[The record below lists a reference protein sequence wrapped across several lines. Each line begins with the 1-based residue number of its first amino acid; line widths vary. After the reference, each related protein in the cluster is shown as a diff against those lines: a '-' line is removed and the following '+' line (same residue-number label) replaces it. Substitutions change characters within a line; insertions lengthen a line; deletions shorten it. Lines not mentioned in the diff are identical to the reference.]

1 MAQQSKPATQLEFR
15 GVVTNGNTLRRPF
28 NTAAYCHNLRLMPG
42 AWLRTW
48 GGRKARAYG
57 SSGTWSQFHEYRDPN
72 YSGWTNHI
80 AQHADSGNVNKW
92 KWISLNNFLITD
104 ILTIS
109 GAYDS
114 NFASSNAAAVVNLRD
129 RVVIYNG
136 LGVRDTNGSRSP
148 FTSYF
153 PTEAKNAYFGLDA
166 HVPGGTN
173 PSAASSGAGSIDIT
187 TSRKIYVGLWNT
199 RTGHFSNGV
208 LAGTITTASSINIA
222 VTSLDR
228 LKVNYYDAYDQAL
241 IKYVF
246 YSTLDGGE
254 VPYLLL
260 DTNNIDPVS
269 ELSTNTSKTLTALNL
284 DQTKEMPTTNHP
296 PRPMRWLAAVNGR
309 LYGCLMLGGSD
320 SSPQAGFAYPPS
332 TRYYSGIVYSAAADD
347 LTDREFVGSPEE
359 SWPLTNFSATPNA
372 EIPICGVPAPDGYR
386 LLAITPGS
394 TFLVEEAADR
404 KHEWTTVSEVH
415 GIARIECMTKTP
427 YGPTWLTQRNQIVR
441 LAGSGIEVLSRPYQT
456 LLKGKTPRFATYTL
470 DPINQI
476 DRYEVY
482 FSDGTGV
489 FHDFETGEGGSMTGD
504 YTAGKTLTRQDGK
517 LYHLIAKASLYTQAG
532 QPENNAEKVRNEDY
546 DPGGATTA
554 YTAID
559 GEWRS
564 QWGDFG
570 DSGARKD
577 MPWIDVIG
585 DGANLTIE
593 WYANLKETSSGNKFT
608 TTKSQRAQQ
617 DAPSMYRFKL
627 SDRMK
632 FYYKIVFKIAGST
645 TVDEHP
651 TLDEYAVTAAGD
663 DMTGCVMEAAYTIE
677 NTENRP

>member
-48 GGRKARAYG
+48 GGRKARSYG

-80 AQHADSGNVNKW
+80 AQHADTGNVNKW

-109 GAYDS
+109 GSYDS

-153 PTEAKNAYFGLDA
+153 PTDAKNAYFGLDA

-208 LAGTITTASSINIA
+208 LAGTVTTASGIGILVSN
-222 VTSLDR
+222 LNL
-228 LKVNYYDAYDQAL
+228 LKVNYYDAFDQAL

-284 DQTKEMPTTNHP
+284 DPTKEMPTTNHP

-386 LLAITPGS
+386 LLAITPSS

-441 LAGSGIEVLSRPYQT
+441 LAGAGIEVLSRPYQT
-456 LLKGKTPRFATYTL
+456 LLKGKTARFATYTL

-489 FHDFETGEGGSMTGD
+489 FHDFETGEGGSMVGD

-546 DPGGATTA
+546 AVGGLSTS

-645 TVDEHP
+645 SVDEHP

-663 DMTGCVMEAAYTIE
+663 DMTGCVMEAAYTVE